1 MGCAGT
7 VEQMNR
13 RVGLVGLLLGL
24 VVGCGD
30 EAAGGSGAG
39 AGAAG
44 GSAGSSSNGGSS
56 GSGGTEATGGAG
68 VGAANPAGGS
78 SGDGGSRP
86 GPGSAGCGTAH
97 EAGFTCF
104 DETFE
109 GNARSFCVEVP
120 EGFDPSVQRRVV
132 LGLHGCGGSPQ
143 GARSNTAPQVTA
155 GQSDLLFVYPKALA
169 SCWDYNM
176 TAIDVSYVQHVLE
189 RVAGEYCIDESRTFA
204 DGMSSGAMMSSRLLC
219 DGIVDGAAAISLNY
233 SCGAPHP
240 VWLYGGTADE
250 YYASYILPG
259 RDGWI
264 AANGCSNETVPL
276 PEGPCVEYQGCSE
289 RTIWCSDDRG
299 HVWPTDPW
307 TTQIV
312 DFFRTL

>member
-1 MGCAGT
+1 MHRY
-7 VEQMNR
+7 N
-13 RVGLVGLLLGL
+13 GLIGLLLVLG
-24 VVGCGD
+24 VGCDD
-30 EAAGGSGAG
+30 EGSGGSGA
-39 AGAAG
+39 AGATG
-44 GSAGSSSNGGSS
+44 GSAGSTNVGGAGNSGGGGADP
-56 GSGGTEATGGAG
+56 GSGGAGAVSA
-68 VGAANPAGGS
+68 VGGGS
-78 SGDGGSRP
+78 GEGGNEP

-97 EAGFTCF
+97 APGFTCF

-120 EGFDPSVQRRVV
+120 EGFDPAVQRRVV

-276 PEGPCVEYQGCSE
+276 PDGPCVEYQGCSE